1 MLSPCLI
8 VDDHEMIRDT
18 IGLMAQALGIKSV
31 ITAADGAEAIS
42 RAYHDEPSLIITDL
56 QMDPIDGL
64 EMLRLMRSGR
74 YHLRHDT
81 PIIILTAN
89 ASKAVISECIRFD
102 VDAFM
107 IKPVKKQDLENRVKQ
122 LSKHT
127 KAKKPPQFYFEMY
140 QSDPAKSTEFEHNGA
155 VVFTEEEQQQIEC
168 ITEPVEE
175 TPIAPDTLGD
185 VKASPQPSSEPKDRK
200 FIRWQEK
207 YTVGHQELDNS
218 NKQLLAIIND
228 TYEAIAYHHDD
239 DDKAD
244 FDALAQR
251 FRDYIASHF
260 MLEEDILE
268 ARAYPKYK
276 EHAAIH
282 QRLARQAQY
291 VLLQCQADPTLYRS
305 EFFKFLR
312 YWWIHHVVHED
323 TKYRDFLVQGL

>member
-74 YHLRHDT
+74 YHLRHDM

-89 ASKAVISECIRFD
+89 ASQAVISECIRYD

-107 IKPVKKQDLENRVKQ
+107 VKPVKKQDLENRVKQ
-122 LSKHT
+122 LSKQT
-127 KAKKPPQFYFEMY
+127 KAKKPPKFYFEMY
-140 QSDPAKSTEFEHNGA
+140 QSDPAKSTDFEHNGA
-155 VVFTEEEQQQIEC
+155 IVFTEEEQQKIEG
-168 ITEPVEE
+168 IHAPEGEV
-175 TPIAPDTLGD
+175 APDLAKKEPAVPAPPMG
-185 VKASPQPSSEPKDRK
+185 EPKDRK
-200 FIRWQEK
+200 FIRWQDK
-207 YTVGHQELDNS
+207 YTVGHQDLDDS
-218 NKQLLAIIND
+218 NKQLLSIIND
-228 TYEAIAYHHDD
+228 TYEAIAYHHEGE
-239 DDKAD
+239 DKTD

-251 FRDYIASHF
+251 FRDYIDSHF
-260 MLEEDILE
+260 QLEEDILE
-268 ARAYPKYK
+268 AHTYPKYK
-276 EHAAIH
+276 EHTAVH

-291 VLLQCQADPTLYRS
+291 VLLQCQADPELYRS

-312 YWWIHHVVHED
+312 YWWIHHVVRED
-323 TKYRDFLVQGL
+323 TQYRDFLLQGP

>member
-42 RAYHDEPSLIITDL
+42 KAYHEEPNLIITDL

-89 ASKAVISECIRFD
+89 ASQAVISECIRYD

-107 IKPVKKQDLENRVKQ
+107 VKPVKKQDLENRVKQ
-122 LSKHT
+122 LSKQT
-127 KAKKPPQFYFEMY
+127 KAKKPPKFYFEMY
-140 QSDPAKSTEFEHNGA
+140 QSDPAKSTDFEHNGA
-155 VVFTEEEQQQIEC
+155 IVFTEEEQQKIEGINEPQGPARSDLTQKEPS
-168 ITEPVEE
+168 ITPAQGE
-175 TPIAPDTLGD
+175 
-185 VKASPQPSSEPKDRK
+185 SKDRK

-207 YTVGHQELDNS
+207 YTVGHQSLDES
-218 NKQLLAIIND
+218 NKQLLSIIND
-228 TYEAIAYHHDD
+228 TYEAIAYHHEDET
-239 DDKAD
+239 KTD
-244 FDALAQR
+244 FEALAQR
-251 FRDYIASHF
+251 FRDYIDSHF
-260 MLEEDILE
+260 QLEEDILE

-291 VLLQCQADPTLYRS
+291 VLLQCQADPELYRS

-312 YWWIHHVVHED
+312 YWWIHHVVRED
-323 TKYRDFLVQGL
+323 TQYRDFLLQGP

>member
-42 RAYHDEPSLIITDL
+42 KAYHEEPNLIITDL

-89 ASKAVISECIRFD
+89 ASQAVISECIRYD

-107 IKPVKKQDLENRVKQ
+107 VKPVKKQDLENRVKQ
-122 LSKHT
+122 LSKQT
-127 KAKKPPQFYFEMY
+127 KAKKPPKFYFEMY
-140 QSDPAKSTEFEHNGA
+140 QSDPAKSTDFEHNGA
-155 VVFTEEEQQQIEC
+155 IVFTEEEQQKIEG
-168 ITEPVEE
+168 INEPQGEAQPGLTSKE
-175 TPIAPDTLGD
+175 PSMP
-185 VKASPQPSSEPKDRK
+185 SPKGESKDRK

-207 YTVGHQELDNS
+207 YTVGDPSLDES
-218 NKQLLAIIND
+218 NKQLLSIIND
-228 TYEAIAYHHDD
+228 TYEAIAYHHEDET
-239 DDKAD
+239 KTD
-244 FDALAQR
+244 FEALAQR
-251 FRDYIASHF
+251 FRDYIDTHF
-260 MLEEDILE
+260 QLEEDILE
-268 ARAYPKYK
+268 ARTYPKYK

-291 VLLQCQADPTLYRS
+291 VLLQCQADPELYRS

-312 YWWIHHVVHED
+312 YWWIHHVVRED
-323 TKYRDFLVQGL
+323 TQYRDFLLQGP

>member
-18 IGLMAQALGIKSV
+18 IGMMAQALGIKSV
-31 ITAADGAEAIS
+31 ITAEDGAEAIS
-42 RAYHDEPSLIITDL
+42 KAYHEAPNLIITDL

-89 ASKAVISECIRFD
+89 ASQAVISECIRYD

-107 IKPVKKQDLENRVKQ
+107 VKPVKKQDLENRVKQ
-122 LSKHT
+122 LSKQT
-127 KAKKPPQFYFEMY
+127 KAKKPPTFYFEMY

-155 VVFTEEEQQQIEC
+155 IVFTEEEQYQIEC
-168 ITEPVEE
+168 ITEPVID
-175 TPIAPDTLGD
+175 TPLPPEG
-185 VKASPQPSSEPKDRK
+185 SSEKEPQVSAPIKRERK

-207 YTVGHQELDNS
+207 YTVGHQSLDES
-218 NKQLLAIIND
+218 NKQLLSIIND
-228 TYEAIAYHHDD
+228 TYEAIAYHHEDET
-239 DDKAD
+239 KTD
-244 FDALAQR
+244 FEALAQR
-251 FRDYIASHF
+251 FRDYIDSHF
-260 MLEEDILE
+260 QLEEDILE

-276 EHAAIH
+276 AHAAIH

-291 VLLQCQADPTLYRS
+291 VLLQCQADPELYRS

-312 YWWIHHVVHED
+312 YWWIHHVVRED
-323 TKYRDFLVQGL
+323 TQYRDFLLQGP

>member
-42 RAYHDEPSLIITDL
+42 RAYHDEPRLIITDL

-64 EMLRLMRSGR
+64 EVLRLMRSGR

-140 QSDPAKSTEFEHNGA
+140 QSDPAKSTEFEHNGL
-155 VVFTEEEQQQIEC
+155 VVFTEEEQQQIEY
-168 ITEPVEE
+168 ITEPIEKTAL
-175 TPIAPDTLGD
+175 TPDRSKNTKVAP
-185 VKASPQPSSEPKDRK
+185 PPSSEPKDRK

-207 YTVGHQELDNS
+207 YTVGHHDLDNS
-218 NKQLLAIIND
+218 NKKLLAIIND
-228 TYEAIAYHHDD
+228 TYE
-239 DDKAD
+239 
-244 FDALAQR
+244 
-251 FRDYIASHF
+251 
-260 MLEEDILE
+260 
-268 ARAYPKYK
+268 P
-276 EHAAIH
+276 
-282 QRLARQAQY
+282 
-291 VLLQCQADPTLYRS
+291 LLTIMTTR
-305 EFFKFLR
+305 
-312 YWWIHHVVHED
+312 
-323 TKYRDFLVQGL
+323 

>member
-31 ITAADGAEAIS
+31 ITAEDGAEAIS
-42 RAYHDEPSLIITDL
+42 KAYHEAPNLIITDL

-89 ASKAVISECIRFD
+89 ASQAVISECIRYD

-107 IKPVKKQDLENRVKQ
+107 VKPVKKQDLENRVKQ
-122 LSKHT
+122 LSKQT
-127 KAKKPPQFYFEMY
+127 KAKKPPTFYFEMY
-140 QSDPAKSTEFEHNGA
+140 QSDPAKSTEFEHNG
-155 VVFTEEEQQQIEC
+155 VIVFTEEEQQKIKG
-168 ITEPVEE
+168 ITEPQNEAQPHL
-175 TPIAPDTLGD
+175 TPKEPSIAPH
-185 VKASPQPSSEPKDRK
+185 KEESKDRK

-207 YTVGHQELDNS
+207 YTVGHPSLDES
-218 NKQLLAIIND
+218 NKQLLSIIND
-228 TYEAIAYHHDD
+228 TYEAIAYHHEDET
-239 DDKAD
+239 KTD
-244 FDALAQR
+244 FEALAQR
-251 FRDYIASHF
+251 FRDYIDSHF
-260 MLEEDILE
+260 QLEEDILE

-276 EHAAIH
+276 AHAAIH

-291 VLLQCQADPTLYRS
+291 VLLQCQADPELYRS

-312 YWWIHHVVHED
+312 YWWIHHVVRED
-323 TKYRDFLVQGL
+323 TQYRDFLLQGP